1 MRVRRPPGPALA
13 SAAAGT
19 TLLLGL
25 ALRRDKVI
33 APVWIGALLL
43 MCLASAAATPGL
55 YPDASARMRAAEAL
69 NASPAIVALYGPI
82 LDVGSVG
89 ELAMTKLTVLYA
101 VFVAILFITL
111 VRRHTRV
118 EEESGRTEL
127 VAGTGIGR
135 EAPLAAA
142 VLEGVVLAA
151 ALGGLTAIVNALS
164 GLEVRGSV
172 AFGAMWAGTAL
183 VAVGIGVVSSQL
195 SASARTCA
203 AWAAAILGAFYVLR
217 AVGDTGPHALSWT
230 TPLGWNTQLRAYSD
244 PRWWVL
250 ALYPLVAAGLLL
262 VGGFLRSRRDLG
274 SGLVAPRRG
283 PASGSPRL
291 RGSLSLTLRVHAST
305 IVLWSAAAAVLGAL
319 FGMIAP
325 GVGDL
330 LDSELARTVIDELG
344 GALLAALLSVLAV
357 VVTYF
362 ASAVISHAGRDEDDS
377 RTELVLATAVGRLQW
392 FLATVVIAAL
402 GVLWLLLVVG
412 AAMWAGH
419 ASAGG
424 PQVGNILVAALAW
437 APATWVVTSLSA
449 LCLAA
454 RSGWAAAAW
463 AWPAG
468 FLVLTLIVDL
478 LDLPGWV
485 GNLSPYAHVPALPAA
500 DWSWSAELGLVAV
513 SAALVA
519 LAARLFTR
527 RDLR

>member
-1 MRVRRPPGPALA
+1 MRTHRPPGSAR
-13 SAAAGT
+13 SGAAAGT

-25 ALRRDKVI
+25 AMRRDKVI

-43 MCLASAAATPGL
+43 MCLTSAAATPGL
-55 YPDASARMRAAEAL
+55 YPDASTRIHAAEAL

-82 LDVGSVG
+82 LDVRSVG

-127 VAGTGIGR
+127 VAGTGTGR

-142 VLEGVVLAA
+142 VLEGVVLAVT
-151 ALGGLTAIVNALS
+151 LGTLTAIVNTVS
-164 GLEVRGSV
+164 GLDARGSA

-183 VAVGIGVVSSQL
+183 VGVGVGVVSSQL

-203 AWAAAILGAFYVLR
+203 AWAAALLGTFYVLR
-217 AVGDTGPHALSWT
+217 AVGDTGPQTLSWA

-250 ALYPLVAAGLLL
+250 ALYPLLAVGLLL
-262 VGGFLRSRRDLG
+262 LGRSLRSRRDLG

-283 PASGSPRL
+283 PASGSPL
-291 RGSLSLTLRVHAST
+291 LGGSLALTLRVHAPT

-344 GALLAALLSVLAV
+344 GVLLAALLSVLAV

-362 ASAVISHAGRDEDDS
+362 ASAVISHAGDDEDDG
-377 RTELVLATAVGRLQW
+377 RTELVLATGVSRLRW
-392 FLATVVIAAL
+392 FLATTAVAAL
-402 GVLWLLLVVG
+402 GVLWLLVVVG
-412 AAMWAGH
+412 AAMWVGY
-419 ASAGG
+419 ASADG
-424 PQVGNILVAALAW
+424 PPVGNLLVAAIAW
-437 APATWVVTSLSA
+437 APAAWVVTSLSG

-454 RSGWAAAAW
+454 RSSWAAAAW

-468 FLVLTLIVDL
+468 FLVLALLVDL

-485 GNLSPYAHVPALPAA
+485 GDLSPYAHVPALPAA
-500 DWSWSAELGLVAV
+500 DWSWGAELGLVAV

-519 LAARLFTR
+519 LAAALFAR